1 MPAYALFVSLHIGA
15 GVIALATFWLAAALR
30 KGSPAHRLAGKVY
43 LCAMTAIIATGFPL
57 VIQRLVDDQV
67 VTATFLAYLLVITA
81 TGVWVSWRAIRDK
94 HDVARFTGPVYVA
107 LAILSLA
114 SGLGVLALG
123 IRVGAPLLMGFSG
136 VGLLA
141 GLGMLR
147 KRRNRAALAQR
158 PRWWLSEHYTG
169 MLGNFVATHIAFLS
183 IGLPKLLPMLDGV
196 VLNYASWF
204 GPLLLAGLAKFWL
217 DWRWSPR
224 PRQTSPSL
232 SQPSPVPRL

>member
-1 MPAYALFVSLHIGA
+1 MPAYALFVSLHVGA

-30 KGSPAHRLAGKVY
+30 KGSPAHRLSGKVY

-114 SGLGVLALG
+114 SGLGVLA
-123 IRVGAPLLMGFSG
+123 
-136 VGLLA
+136 
-141 GLGMLR
+141 
-147 KRRNRAALAQR
+147 RRWQRRALQ
-158 PRWWLSEHYTG
+158 S
-169 MLGNFVATHIAFLS
+169 
-183 IGLPKLLPMLDGV
+183 
-196 VLNYASWF
+196 
-204 GPLLLAGLAKFWL
+204 
-217 DWRWSPR
+217 
-224 PRQTSPSL
+224 
-232 SQPSPVPRL
+232 